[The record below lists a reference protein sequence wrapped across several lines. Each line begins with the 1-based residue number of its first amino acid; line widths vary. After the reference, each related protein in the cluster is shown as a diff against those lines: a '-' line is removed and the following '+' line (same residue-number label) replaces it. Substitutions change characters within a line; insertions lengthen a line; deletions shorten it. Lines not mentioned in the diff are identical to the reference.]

1 MRLKTKLVVAI
12 TGLVLA
18 VVVIFSWVWMS
29 QLLQQHIAQSYAD
42 TKVLADDVSRQVKT
56 ALDTGLASQQFDRND
71 QAAVRQAVAKTLRND
86 PSLNNLMNSI
96 VEFSPTVL
104 DVVIADRDGRALVSA
119 PDVTQED
126 QILTPRP
133 DYGELQR
140 TSISAMIR
148 TGHIVFGPP
157 QVYDVTLGL
166 DLNNQPFLTVRIGIR
181 TTFLRNAFHPWLVA
195 SLTFVGVAMI
205 ISVVVAAFL
214 ANLALRPIEQISHR
228 LDVLAAQE
236 ALAESQTTG
245 SLGPPE
251 PAWESP
257 GPLAALADPL
267 LGRGDDAVAQVSGKI
282 ERLGQRIRNVEE
294 VFSALRENLDQIL
307 SNLQDG
313 MMLFTRDA
321 RAVLV
326 SSSVERFLNMS
337 RDRMFGAEV
346 REIFDRSN
354 RLGRTV
360 RDAFEGGMSIVQEE
374 VTTETGRRIEVSL
387 DFIHDEHSR
396 DRHSLGALLTLH
408 DLESVREIESELEV
422 SRRMA
427 AIGRL
432 TAGVGHE
439 VKNPINAIVVHLEL
453 LRNKVQTGD
462 DALRHL
468 DIIQSEIRR
477 LDRVVQTLVD
487 FSRPV
492 ELQLKDQDL
501 REVVSSVL
509 MLASADLETRGVRV
523 ESRVPGH
530 GVICRVDA
538 DLLKQAL
545 LNVVLNGAQAMATGG
560 LLEVVLSD
568 GARWASIQVRDHG
581 PGIPDEIRPRI
592 FDLYFTTKK
601 EGSGIGL
608 AMTYRILQMHH
619 GQIDVESKPGS
630 GTTFVLRL
638 PLISAGSG
646 VRVLQ
651 VVPEHGLPG
660 ELARQSGETQPERSG
675 P

>member
-1 MRLKTKLVVAI
+1 MRLKTKLVLAI
-12 TGLVLA
+12 TGLVFT
-18 VVVIFSWVWMS
+18 VVMVFSWVWLS
-29 QLLQQHIAQSYAD
+29 QLLKQQIDQYWSVNDPMAKQ
-42 TKVLADDVSRQVKT
+42 VLQQVNR
-56 ALDTGLASQQFDRND
+56 ALDTGLAQQHFDRND
-71 QAAVRQAVAKTLRND
+71 QAAVRAAVAATLRRNTALND
-86 PSLNNLMNSI
+86 LMNSM
-96 VEFSPTVL
+96 VEYSFTVN
-104 DVVIADRDGRALVSA
+104 DVAVADHDGRALVSTE
-119 PDVTQED
+119 PTQVD
-126 QILTPRP
+126 QFLPWRP
-133 DYGELQR
+133 DYSQLRHATLIGMLR
-140 TSISAMIR
+140 
-148 TGHIVFGPP
+148 IVFGKP
-157 QVYDVTLGL
+157 QVYNETLGL
-166 DLNNQPFLTVRIGIR
+166 DLNDQPFLTVRVGIR
-181 TTFLRNAFHPWLVA
+181 TTFLRFVFHPWLKD
-195 SLTFVGVAMI
+195 SLSFIGLAMI
-205 ISVVVAAFL
+205 ISLVVAAL
-214 ANLALRPIEQISHR
+214 VANLALQPIEQISRR
-228 LDVLAAQE
+228 LDALVAAQE
-236 ALAESQTTG
+236 TLSEGETAGELAAADSTAAL
-245 SLGPPE
+245 
-251 PAWESP
+251 P
-257 GPLAALADPL
+257 GALAALADPI
-267 LGRGDDAVAQVSGKI
+267 LGRGDAVAQVSGKI

-326 SSSVERFLNMS
+326 SSSVERFLNIS
-337 RDRMFGAEV
+337 RDRIFGAEV
-346 REIFDRSN
+346 RDIFDRN
-354 RLGRTV
+354 TRLGRAV

-387 DFIHDEHSR
+387 DFIHDAHSR

-453 LRNKVQTGD
+453 LRNKVQAGGG

-468 DIIQSEIRR
+468 DVIQSEIRR

-492 ELQLKDQDL
+492 ELKLTDMDL

-509 MLASADLETRGVRV
+509 ALASAELETRGITV
-523 ESRVPGH
+523 ESQAPSHAVL
-530 GVICRVDA
+530 CRADA

-560 LLEVVLSD
+560 VLAVRLND
-568 GARWASIQVRDHG
+568 GTRWAAITVRDHG
-581 PGIPDEIRPRI
+581 IGIPDEIRSRI

-608 AMTYRILQMHH
+608 AMTYRIVQMHH

-646 VRVLQ
+646 QRTIPVL
-651 VVPEHGLPG
+651 PEHAVQG
-660 ELARQSGETQPERSG
+660 ELARQGGETQPERTG